1 LGSVALFKREIMLV
15 RQREGISRAKALGKF
30 KGRKPTVRLQADEIR
45 RLRTEERL
53 SNAEIARRLNV
64 HRCNVGRC

>member
-1 LGSVALFKREIMLV
+1 MFNLLGSVAQFEREI
-15 RQREGISRAKALGKF
+15 I
-30 KGRKPTVRLQADEIR
+30 GRKPTVQADEIR

-64 HRCNVGRC
+64 HRSNVGGVLKLA

>member
-30 KGRKPTVRLQADEIR
+30 KGRKPTVRLQADEFAACGQGNGYPMP
-45 RLRTEERL
+45 RLL
-53 SNAEIARRLNV
+53 AD
-64 HRCNVGRC
+64 